1 MGKYLVTGITGFLAP
16 HLAEILYKNGHEVYG
31 FSRRA
36 SGMESDILDAVSP
49 ECYNAIKF
57 LYGDFCNYQSIEK
70 VFQEHKFDGVFHC
83 GAQSNP
89 PVSLKYPILTWE
101 TNVMGSLNIFE
112 CIEKYSPSTKICFV
126 STSEVYGNGGS
137 DGHAIKE
144 TDMLSPSNPYGSSKA
159 AIDLYLQ
166 ERFANKKLN
175 GFITRAFSHTGVRR
189 GRNFSISSDAYQ
201 IARIVLGL
209 QDPVVEVGNLET
221 VRVVID
227 GRDVAEAYYKLMMS
241 AESNGQVFNI
251 AGYMPRQMGYFTDK
265 LIDFAEEMKPGL
277 KIKKQVSDKY
287 YRPIDIACQIADTK
301 KVETLIGWAPV
312 IDINDTLKDLL
323 NYWIKKLS

>member
-16 HLAEILYKNGHEVYG
+16 ALAEVLYKNGHEVYG

-36 SGMESDILDAVSP
+36 SGMESDILDAVTP

-70 VFQEHKFDGVFHC
+70 VFKEHKFDGVFHC

-89 PVSLKYPILTWE
+89 PVSLKYPIMTWE
-101 TNVMGSLNIFE
+101 TNVMGTMNIID
-112 CIEKYSPSTKICFV
+112 CIEKQQPDCKLCFV
-126 STSEVYGNGGS
+126 STSEIYGNVGS
-137 DGHAIKE
+137 DGRSIKE
-144 TDMLSPSNPYGSSKA
+144 TDAMLPSNPYGASKA
-159 AIDLYLQ
+159 ATELYLR
-166 ERFANKKLN
+166 ERFENKKLK
-175 GFITRAFSHTGVRR
+175 GFITRAFSHTGIRR

-227 GRDVAEAYYKLMMS
+227 GRDVAEAYYQLMMNDG
-241 AESNGQVFNI
+241 SNGQVYNV
-251 AGYMPRQMGYFTDK
+251 AGSIPRQMGYFTDK
-265 LIDFAEEMKPGL
+265 LIELAEEMRPGL

-287 YRPIDIACQIADTK
+287 YRPIDIACQIADTRK
-301 KVETLIGWAPV
+301 LKALIDWEPRIEIDQTL
-312 IDINDTLKDLL
+312 LDLL